1 MSDNVLQDG
10 TIMESRYA
18 VERRDRTI
26 HERMRE
32 YLYTLKHMDEFETSI
47 LPVGDGVALSVKKG
61 NVKERINDEK
71 NRTSDSG
78 RKP

>member
-1 MSDNVLQDG
+1 
-10 TIMESRYA
+10 MERSWNRVA

-32 YLYTLKHMDEFETSI
+32 YLYALKHMDEFETSI

-61 NVKERINDEK
+61 KR
-71 NRTSDSG
+71 
-78 RKP
+78 

>member
-32 YLYTLKHMDEFETSI
+32 YLYTLKTY
-47 LPVGDGVALSVKKG
+47 G
-61 NVKERINDEK
+61 
-71 NRTSDSG
+71 
-78 RKP
+78 